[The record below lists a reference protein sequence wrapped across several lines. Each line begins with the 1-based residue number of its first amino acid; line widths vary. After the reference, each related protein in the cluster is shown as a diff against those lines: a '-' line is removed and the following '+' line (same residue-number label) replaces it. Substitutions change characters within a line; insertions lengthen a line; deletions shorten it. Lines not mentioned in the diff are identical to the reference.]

1 MGVGMHA
8 TVKPAATAFRVSKQL
23 LRPGGELFVPCERQR
38 LALGSVSV
46 ERVQGFGAIGG
57 DYPSACRLLFQ
68 LSARSTITPG
78 GAPAEIPAGY
88 WAALTGCDN
97 PVEVERG
104 GEVLSLS
111 FAAEHLSRSLLSQI
125 HSRNFAVQP
134 ISGAAHMCVEL
145 IRSCLRQEE
154 PLGGSVADALGDSA
168 IELAKL
174 ALIEQFCTR
183 RGETVRETVRGRIQ
197 SYIRRNLA
205 DPELTIER
213 IAERM
218 QCTKR
223 YLHKVFSDE
232 DETLSQYIWSQRLE
246 LCRSHLSRQEL
257 ASRSITEIA
266 FDCGFSNAAH
276 FSRSFR
282 ARFGECPR
290 TYRRAIL
297 AR

>member
-1 MGVGMHA
+1 MSMGVHA
-8 TVKPAATAFRVSKQL
+8 TTKVPAAAFAAAKQPS
-23 LRPGGELFVPCERQR
+23 RPSGELFVPCERQR
-38 LALGSVSV
+38 LSLGPVSL
-46 ERVQGFGAIGG
+46 ERVRGFGAIVEE
-57 DYPSACRLLFQ
+57 DPSACRMLFQ
-68 LSARSTITPG
+68 LSARSKI
-78 GAPAEIPAGY
+78 APAGRPKEIHAGH
-88 WAALTGCDN
+88 WSAFTGSDSQ
-97 PVEVERG
+97 VEVERG

-111 FAAEHLSRSLLSQI
+111 FAAEHLSRSLLSRI
-125 HSRNFAVQP
+125 HVRNFAGQP
-134 ISGAAHMCVEL
+134 VRGAAHMCLEL
-145 IRSCLRQEE
+145 ARSCLRQEE

-183 RGETVRETVRGRIQ
+183 RGETVRETVLGRIQ
-197 SYIRRNLA
+197 SYIRRNLD

-223 YLHKVFSDE
+223 YLHKVFSDQA
-232 DETLSQYIWSQRLE
+232 ETLNQYIWSQRLE
-246 LCRSHLSRQEL
+246 LCRSRLSRPEL
-257 ASRSITEIA
+257 ANRSITEIA

-290 TYRRAIL
+290 TYRRTNL
-297 AR
+297 PR

>member
-1 MGVGMHA
+1 MGVGIHA
-8 TVKPAATAFRVSKQL
+8 AAKMQGAVFAAAKPP
-23 LRPGGELFVPCERQR
+23 LRPTGELFVPCERQR
-38 LALGSVSV
+38 LALGPVSI
-46 ERVQGFGAIGG
+46 ERIQGFGAIVEDDPG
-57 DYPSACRLLFQ
+57 ACRVLFQ
-68 LSARSTITPG
+68 LSARSRIVPG
-78 GAPAEIPAGY
+78 GHPAEIHAGH
-88 WAALTGCDN
+88 WSALAGSEEA
-97 PVEVERG
+97 VEVQRG

-111 FAAEHLSRSLLSQI
+111 FAAEHLSRSLLSRI
-125 HSRNFAVQP
+125 RPRHFAVQP
-134 ISGAAHMCVEL
+134 VRGAAHMCLEL
-145 IRSCLRQEE
+145 ARSCLRQEE

-174 ALIEQFCTR
+174 ALIEQLCTH

-205 DPELTIER
+205 NPELTIER
-213 IAERM
+213 IADRM

-232 DETLSQYIWSQRLE
+232 DETLNQYIWSQRLE
-246 LCRSHLSRQEL
+246 LCRNRLSRPDL
-257 ASRSITEIA
+257 AERSITEIA

-290 TYRRAIL
+290 AYRRAIL
-297 AR
+297 QR